1 MKTEMHELFGEP
13 ISTYTDAEAVDDGVL
28 VSINQRDRVT
38 CAVWEWLNS
47 TVDMKNA
54 NPPSCWPVDM
64 MEWFTAKKP
73 DERVHAMTSAILDEK
88 RKQATRVYEENTG
101 GGIFQLWA
109 KIDAKGKPIALEDT
123 EPQGA
128 CKRLWILPNE
138 NDGVT
143 LMFPEDY

>member
-1 MKTEMHELFGEP
+1 MKAETQELFGEV
-13 ISTYTDAEAVDDGVL
+13 ISSYTDAEAVDDGVL

-38 CAVWEWLNS
+38 SAVWGWLNS

-54 NPPSCWPVDM
+54 KPPSCWPVDM
-64 MEWFTAKKP
+64 MEWFTAKKA
-73 DERVHAMTSAILDEK
+73 DERVHAMTSAIIDEK
-88 RKQATRVYEENTG
+88 RKQATRVYEENTE

-109 KIDAKGKPIALEDT
+109 KIGANEKPLSLEDT